1 MHSSPPAA
9 AAARPR
15 NAPESP
21 VKTISSTV
29 RSAAKQWLAE
39 FAADAARNTTRSSN
53 QATISS
59 IANLQQRKAVKE
71 LGPFEFA
78 DPLEDGA
85 RQAKRMLEPIPC
97 EAPFVLTPQ
106 RHRGVGDSSAPL
118 SQRLQTSPLGAK
130 PSNKLPSGRKRIAKK
145 HSRSPECRP
154 QQISVAAVAVAA
166 AGDADAKHV
175 DEFPPRASPAEPGA
189 QKSALDETASAAPA
203 APSSDS
209 AAAAAEQQQQQQVQ
223 PQPVE
228 PQQQQQNDDE
238 L

>member
-1 MHSSPPAA
+1 MPSSPA

-15 NAPESP
+15 NAAESP

-39 FAADAARNTTRSSN
+39 FAADAAKNTTRSSN

-85 RQAKRMLEPIPC
+85 RQAKRMLEPIPSD
-97 EAPFVLTPQ
+97 APFMTPQ
-106 RHRGVGDSSAPL
+106 RHREAPL

-130 PSNKLPSGRKRIAKK
+130 LSKTLPSGRKRVAKK
-145 HSRSPECRP
+145 HSRSPERRP
-154 QQISVAAVAVAA
+154 QQISAAAVAA
-166 AGDADAKHV
+166 AGDADAKQV
-175 DEFPPRASPAEPGA
+175 DEFPARASPAPAEPDAPLKRALGGA
-189 QKSALDETASAAPA
+189 A
-203 APSSDS
+203 S
-209 AAAAAEQQQQQQVQ
+209 AAAAPQSSGGAAAE
-223 PQPVE
+223 
-228 PQQQQQNDDE
+228 QQQQQNDDE